1 MTVTMDFEE
10 NEVQALSELTGSLA
24 GQRILEIGCGDG
36 RLTWRYASQAAQVVA
51 IDPNSDLVA
60 RARENLPFDLKDR
73 VTFNAIG
80 LQEFA
85 TQELPRGQATFRPGA
100 ARLFPLMNAC

>member
-1 MTVTMDFEE
+1 MTVSMDFEE
-10 NEVQALSELTGSLA
+10 NEVRALSELTGSLA

-51 IDPNSDLVA
+51 IDPSSDLVA
-60 RARENLPFDLKDR
+60 RARENLPSELKDR
-73 VTFNAIG
+73 VIFHAVG

-85 TQELPRGQATFRPGA
+85 DQNSPE
-100 ARLFPLMNAC
+100 ARQPFDLVLLAYSL